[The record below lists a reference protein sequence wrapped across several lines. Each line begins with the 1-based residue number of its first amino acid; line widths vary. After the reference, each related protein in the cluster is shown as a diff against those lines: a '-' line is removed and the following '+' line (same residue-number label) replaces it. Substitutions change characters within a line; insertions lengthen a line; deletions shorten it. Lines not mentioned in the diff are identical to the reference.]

1 MVQDLFSV
9 EVRSPGNDFY
19 LPAGYFKCHST
30 PLLKFAE
37 SFLYLRLKTY
47 DVIIAEGRRL
57 CHFQRRQEVMK
68 QKKTNAARRLDE
80 LKIAY
85 RLMEYTVDEE
95 HLDAVH
101 VAAEVGMP
109 AAQVFKTLVVR
120 GDKTG
125 VIFACIPGD
134 GELDLK
140 ALAKASGNKRAELV
154 PLKEVLPLT
163 GYIRGGCSPLGAKKN
178 YPVYMDAS
186 SNSWDEIAV
195 SAGVRGMQIVAA
207 PADLQQATR
216 AVMASLTF

>member
-1 MVQDLFSV
+1 
-9 EVRSPGNDFY
+9 
-19 LPAGYFKCHST
+19 
-30 PLLKFAE
+30 
-37 SFLYLRLKTY
+37 
-47 DVIIAEGRRL
+47 
-57 CHFQRRQEVMK
+57 MK

-125 VIFACIPGD
+125 VVFACIPGD

-154 PLKEVLPLT
+154 PLK
-163 GYIRGGCSPLGAKKN
+163 RGTAADWLYSRRLFAIGAKKN

-216 AVMASLTF
+216 AVVVSLTF